1 MNTSKINL
9 TGRGKS
15 ATICFTYNPANG
27 PLSGDTDA
35 SGDKDLVKRFNRLM
49 ALPQPI
55 LSLVTASYPVSKTY
69 YQVYAAARGT
79 ANELGLTMT
88 VDSPPAYPAARA
100 ASPAYP
106 TAYPAAA
113 YPAARAAY
121 PAAAYPAARAA
132 YPAAR
137 AANPPKSSASLRYK
151 KTLSGDHR
159 EPNGRFVYTKGAA
172 STIDTRQGPPFLQM
186 LADAVG
192 ISHTSD
198 AARKYPTD
206 KLGVIAAIG
215 AMRSIFV
222 DIVLLRAISAPA
234 RRGRASIADV
244 RIGGFASLV
253 NLYTAMQAGLP
264 AILLSNASYDKA
276 LVRSAGE
283 HLLLAL
289 SYLVQ
294 HGPAGVTALP
304 ENTVLSPETLRKVAQ
319 ELAIAARAA
328 RDTDVNDAIERLVD
342 LY

>member
-27 PLSGDTDA
+27 PLSGTADA

-88 VDSPPAYPAARA
+88 VDSPPAYPSARA
-100 ASPAYP
+100 ASPAYS
-106 TAYPAAA
+106 AYPT
-113 YPAARAAY
+113 
-121 PAAAYPAARAA
+121 
-132 YPAAR
+132 AR

-172 STIDTRQGPPFLQM
+172 STLVTRQGPPFLQL

-192 ISHTSD
+192 ISYTSD

-222 DIVLLRAISAPA
+222 DIVLLRALSAPA

-253 NLYTAMQAGLP
+253 NLYTAMQTGLP
-264 AILLSNASYDKA
+264 AILLSNAGYDNA
-276 LVRSAGE
+276 LVRGAGE

-319 ELAIAARAA
+319 ELAIAVRAA
-328 RDTDVNDAIERLVD
+328 RDTDANDAIERLVD

>member
-15 ATICFTYNPANG
+15 ATIFFTYNPANG
-27 PLSGDTDA
+27 PLSGTADA

-88 VDSPPAYPAARA
+88 VDSPPAYPSARA
-100 ASPAYP
+100 ASPAYS
-106 TAYPAAA
+106 AYPT
-113 YPAARAAY
+113 
-121 PAAAYPAARAA
+121 
-132 YPAAR
+132 AR

-172 STIDTRQGPPFLQM
+172 STLVTRQGPPFLQL

-192 ISHTSD
+192 ISYTSD

-222 DIVLLRAISAPA
+222 DIVLLRALSAPA

-253 NLYTAMQAGLP
+253 NLYTAMQTGLP
-264 AILLSNASYDKA
+264 AILLSNAGYDNA
-276 LVRSAGE
+276 LVRGAGE

-319 ELAIAARAA
+319 ELAIAVRAA
-328 RDTDVNDAIERLVD
+328 RDTDANDAIERLVD

>member
-15 ATICFTYNPANG
+15 ATIFFTYNPANG
-27 PLSGDTDA
+27 PLSGTADA

-88 VDSPPAYPAARA
+88 VDSPPAYPSARD
-100 ASPAYP
+100 ASTAYP
-106 TAYPAAA
+106 TAYP
-113 YPAARAAY
+113 
-121 PAAAYPAARAA
+121 AA

-151 KTLSGDHR
+151 KALSGDHR

-172 STIDTRQGPPFLQM
+172 STIDTRQGPPFLQL

-222 DIVLLRAISAPA
+222 DIVLLRALSAPA

-244 RIGGFASLV
+244 RIGGFASLA

-264 AILLSNASYDKA
+264 AILLSNASYDNA
-276 LVRSAGE
+276 LVRGAGE

-304 ENTVLSPETLRKVAQ
+304 ENTVLSPETLRKVVQ
-319 ELAIAARAA
+319 ELAIAVRAA
-328 RDTDVNDAIERLVD
+328 RDTDANDAIERLID

>member
-1 MNTSKINL
+1 MKTSKINL

-27 PLSGDTDA
+27 PLSGDTDV

-88 VDSPPAYPAARA
+88 VDSPPAYPAALA
-100 ASPAYP
+100 APAYTDYP
-106 TAYPAAA
+106 VAYP
-113 YPAARAAY
+113 
-121 PAAAYPAARAA
+121 AA

-172 STIDTRQGPPFLQM
+172 KSPEPPAAHSFM
-186 LADAVG
+186 RVLADAIG
-192 ISHTSD
+192 IASTSGS
-198 AARKYPTD
+198 ARRYPTD
-206 KLGVIAAIG
+206 KLGILAAIS

-222 DIVLLRAISAPA
+222 DIVLAQRLSAPA
-234 RRGRASIADV
+234 RRGRNSISDV
-244 RIGGFASLV
+244 RVASFAALV
-253 NLYTAMQAGLP
+253 DLYEALRAALP
-264 AILLSNASYDKA
+264 AILLCDVGHDKEH
-276 LVRSAGE
+276 VRSAGE

-294 HGPAGVTALP
+294 QGRSGVTALP
-304 ENTVLSPETLRKVAQ
+304 ENTILSPEILRKVAQ
-319 ELAIAARAA
+319 EIALAARAA
-328 RDTDVNDAIERLVD
+328 RDTDATDAIERLID
-342 LY
+342 LYE

>member
-1 MNTSKINL
+1 MKTSKINL

-27 PLSGDTDA
+27 PLSGDTDV

-55 LSLVTASYPVSKTY
+55 LSLITASYPVSKTY

-88 VDSPPAYPAARA
+88 VDSPPAYPTAAA
-100 ASPAYP
+100 APAY
-106 TAYPAAA
+106 TDYPV
-113 YPAARAAY
+113 
-121 PAAAYPAARAA
+121 A

-151 KTLSGDHR
+151 KALSGDHR

-172 STIDTRQGPPFLQM
+172 KSPEAPAGPPFM
-186 LADAVG
+186 RVLADAIG
-192 ISHTSD
+192 IAYTSGST
-198 AARKYPTD
+198 RRYPTD
-206 KLGVIAAIG
+206 KLGILAAIS

-222 DIVLLRAISAPA
+222 DVVIAQRLSAPA
-234 RRGRASIADV
+234 RRGRNSISDV
-244 RIGGFASLV
+244 RVVSFAALV
-253 NLYTAMQAGLP
+253 DLYETLRAALP
-264 AILLSNASYDKA
+264 AILLCDVGHDKEH
-276 LVRSAGE
+276 VRSAGE

-294 HGPAGVTALP
+294 QGSSGVTALP
-304 ENTVLSPETLRKVAQ
+304 ENVVLSPEILRKVAQ
-319 ELAIAARAA
+319 EIALAARAA
-328 RDTDVNDAIERLVD
+328 RDTDATDAIERLVD
-342 LY
+342 LYE

>member
-1 MNTSKINL
+1 M
-9 TGRGKS
+9 
-15 ATICFTYNPANG
+15 
-27 PLSGDTDA
+27 
-35 SGDKDLVKRFNRLM
+35 
-49 ALPQPI
+49 
-55 LSLVTASYPVSKTY
+55 SKTY

-88 VDSPPAYPAARA
+88 VDSPPAYPSARA
-100 ASPAYP
+100 AS
-106 TAYPAAA
+106 TAYSAAA
-113 YPAARAAY
+113 YPT
-121 PAAAYPAARAA
+121 
-132 YPAAR
+132 AR